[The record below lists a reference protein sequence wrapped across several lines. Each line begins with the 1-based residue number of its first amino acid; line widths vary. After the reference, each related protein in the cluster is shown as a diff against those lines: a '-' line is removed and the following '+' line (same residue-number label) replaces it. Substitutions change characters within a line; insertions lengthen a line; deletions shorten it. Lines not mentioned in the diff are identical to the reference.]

1 MEHGTI
7 GHFLV
12 YHILPVALLFGGFL
26 GLLALLMYFHKS
38 KKRNQKGGKKKP
50 EKIQF
55 AWEAKSTKR
64 RRRKK

>member
-12 YHILPVALLFGGFL
+12 YHILPVVLIYGGMLALV
-26 GLLALLMYFHKS
+26 GLLIYFHKS
-38 KKRNQKGGKKKP
+38 KKRNQKEIKKKQ

-55 AWEAKSTKR
+55 AWEAKSTKQ